1 MTIIFRSYPPEIN
14 DFLQGKLSDE
24 VLSKYWFK
32 LGKNINSGTG
42 NQNKYPIRD
51 SMFKNSNYLD
61 IWKQLT
67 AHYDKVR
74 LSNHE
79 NKISNLYIRII
90 FWCLMAI
97 CLLRILFQFY
107 RVLRSS
113 SRFHLST
120 EITTSH
126 IMVS

>member
-1 MTIIFRSYPPEIN
+1 MDIIISFFIWVMTIIFRSYPPEIN

-74 LSNHE
+74 LSNDE
-79 NKISNLYIRII
+79 NKISNL
-90 FWCLMAI
+90 FL
-97 CLLRILFQFY
+97 
-107 RVLRSS
+107 
-113 SRFHLST
+113 T
-120 EITTSH
+120 G
-126 IMVS
+126 